1 MRSILVSIPLA
12 CPLRLFHTTALDKE
26 ESMREPHWLKNAIT
40 TCVTVGVLLFGA
52 AGRAELQP
60 GEVLDTA
67 TWQQAKDAMPE
78 AILRRFASGQHIS
91 KVITLPKPYSTAVGF
106 ANSPR
111 PMKGSTRSTTRA
123 C

>member
-1 MRSILVSIPLA
+1 
-12 CPLRLFHTTALDKE
+12 
-26 ESMREPHWLKNAIT
+26 MREPHWLKNAIT

-91 KVITLPKPYSTAVGF
+91 KVITLPPEALQYGSRFRQLTKANEGQYAVNDQGVLIETSTG
-106 ANSPR
+106 
-111 PMKGSTRSTTRA
+111 T
-123 C
+123 